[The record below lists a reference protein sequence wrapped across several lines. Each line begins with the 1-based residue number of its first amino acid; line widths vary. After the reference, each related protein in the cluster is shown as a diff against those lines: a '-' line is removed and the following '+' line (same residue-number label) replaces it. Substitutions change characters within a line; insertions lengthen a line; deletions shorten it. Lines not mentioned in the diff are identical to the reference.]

1 MLWENTGGVD
11 KYVIL
16 NRMRRMLAYNEVLPK
31 KLVLVD
37 GEPYEVISA
46 WVFRKQ
52 QRKPVNQ
59 TKLRNLKTG
68 STTEQTFHVSDK
80 VEEAEVE
87 TRPAVYIYNRSSRTG
102 NNEWWFHETDDK
114 SKRFSIDDKQI
125 GNARQFLTENTEV
138 TMLWF
143 EGQPI
148 QVRIPIKMELKVK
161 EAPPNVRGNTA
172 QGGNKVVTLE
182 TGATLNVPMFIEAGN
197 IVRVNTETG
206 EYVERV

>member
-1 MLWENTGGVD
+1 
-11 KYVIL
+11 
-16 NRMRRMLAYNEVLPK
+16 MLAYNEVLPK

-114 SKRFSIDDKQI
+114 SKRFSIDDEQI